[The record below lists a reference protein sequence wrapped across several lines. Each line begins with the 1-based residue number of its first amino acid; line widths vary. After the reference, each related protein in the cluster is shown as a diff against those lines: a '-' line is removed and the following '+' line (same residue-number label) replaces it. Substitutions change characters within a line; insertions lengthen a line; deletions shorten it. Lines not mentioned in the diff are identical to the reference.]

1 MTENNG
7 EIRKKVYD
15 ALRPVLPAPEKWNKV
30 IFRADYT
37 EGCYGMKFYVEME
50 DGNVVDCFSFPGL
63 SESEVTDVFI
73 SINDSIFSEYRDS
86 LPAEDRWS
94 VIVIT
99 INRDGSSKVELEYI
113 DLSEQVVSNIVNWEK
128 EHGLV

>member
-1 MTENNG
+1 
-7 EIRKKVYD
+7 
-15 ALRPVLPAPEKWNKV
+15 
-30 IFRADYT
+30 
-37 EGCYGMKFYVEME
+37 MKFYVEME
-50 DGNVVDCFSFPGL
+50 DGNVVDCISFPGL